1 MIDQSNSNK
10 RIAKNT
16 IFLYI
21 RMLILMVVNL
31 YTSRVVLQVLGVE
44 DFGIYNVVGGIV
56 TMFAFL
62 NATMSG
68 ATSRFLTYE
77 LGQNNLVRL
86 KETFQVALFLH
97 FVITLILLLLAETI
111 GLWFLNHKL
120 VIPENRMY
128 AANWVY
134 QAAILTM
141 MTKIIQVPYNASIIS
156 NERMQV
162 YAYVEIVNAFVIV
175 GGIYLLHLYN
185 GDRLIL
191 YAFMLSFFAFAVLVM
206 YVIYCIRN
214 FSECGIKLL
223 CKKSILMPMLSFSGW
238 DLYGNICAIVR
249 FQGLNILLNLFFG
262 PILNAANGIATQ
274 VQAGVSS
281 FSTSVITAYR
291 PQIVKKYAIKDMK
304 AMKVLLYD
312 STKISIILFSVLAIP
327 IILETSYILR
337 IWLVSPPD
345 YSIDIIRITLVTCFV
360 GIVNTILTNAVH
372 ATGKIKT
379 LSFVG
384 GTIYLFTL
392 PLVYMVLTIYCVPNS
407 AYWTCFCSTFI
418 LILSSLIITKIKLP
432 FISIKS
438 YINKCLFPSVV
449 CVTFSS
455 IITYVCSV
463 FMCESFMRLVFV
475 FLLYMTMI
483 SLSSYFLILSNKNK
497 VEIKTYI
504 KRKLNFL

>member
-62 NATMSG
+62 NGTMSG

-77 LGQNNLVRL
+77 LGQNSLVRL

-97 FVITLILLLLAETI
+97 FVIALILLLLAETI

-141 MTKIIQVPYNASIIS
+141 MIKIIQVPYNASIIS

-191 YAFMLSFFAFAVLVM
+191 YAFMLSFFAFTVLVM
-206 YVIYCIRN
+206 YVVYCIRH
-214 FSECGIKLL
+214 FSECGIKML

-238 DLYGNICAIVR
+238 DLYGNMCMTAR
-249 FQGLNILLNLFFG
+249 TQGTSIILNMFFG
-262 PILNAANGIATQ
+262 PILNAANGIASQ
-274 VQAGVSS
+274 VQAGVMS
-281 FSTSVITAYR
+281 FSTSVIAAFR
-291 PQIVKKYAIKDMK
+291 PQIIKKYAMGDLQSMEEL
-304 AMKVLLYD
+304 VYS
-312 STKISIILFSVLAIP
+312 STKISIILFSFLAVPVAIEMP
-327 IILETSYILR
+327 YILKV
-337 IWLVSPPD
+337 WLVSPPD
-345 YSIDIIRITLVTCFV
+345 YTLSITRIALMTSCIGV
-360 GIVNTILTNAVH
+360 INSILNIPIH
-372 ATGKIKT
+372 ATGHIKI
-379 LSFVG
+379 LSFIG
-384 GTIYLFTL
+384 GSTYLLTLPIMYISLNIFRYPEIAYWICLLLMLILIIATVLILRKLIHSFSVRFYVRKSLLPSLFCVLIACAIPYIFSIYLL
-392 PLVYMVLTIYCVPNS
+392 ES
-407 AYWTCFCSTFI
+407 FI
-418 LILSSLIITKIKLP
+418 RLILVFMIYGIVLL
-432 FISIKS
+432 FMS
-438 YINKCLFPSVV
+438 YILLLSKDQRRRIN
-449 CVTFSS
+449 
-455 IITYVCSV
+455 
-463 FMCESFMRLVFV
+463 VFV
-475 FLLYMTMI
+475 E
-483 SLSSYFLILSNKNK
+483 SKILK
-497 VEIKTYI
+497 
-504 KRKLNFL
+504 